1 LSQLRRS
8 HPQGFEA
15 WRPAGAGAD
24 QISAR
29 HQPIATLLVSARLTA
44 PLFAVEPTTAGTPA
58 SNKGKLTAG
67 SGSSPDAA
75 DRNVW
80 IVA

>member
-1 LSQLRRS
+1 MQENRKLRSDGFTLRCYRLCDRQLGRHRNTAGERASQ
-8 HPQGFEA
+8 
-15 WRPAGAGAD
+15 
-24 QISAR
+24 
-29 HQPIATLLVSARLTA
+29 A

>member
-1 LSQLRRS
+1 MLVMQENRKLRSDGFTLRS
-8 HPQGFEA
+8 TACATDSSG
-15 WRPAGAGAD
+15 D
-24 QISAR
+24 
-29 HQPIATLLVSARLTA
+29 IATLLVSARLTA

>member
-1 LSQLRRS
+1 
-8 HPQGFEA
+8 
-15 WRPAGAGAD
+15 
-24 QISAR
+24 
-29 HQPIATLLVSARLTA
+29 VSARLTA